1 MFKWERKLTDAVSR
15 EKDWLFPAAVLLIG
29 VLVRI
34 TGFSF
39 RSGDMYYYLEP
50 WFETIRA
57 GGFSS
62 LSSRVGNYNLL
73 YQTIIAFMTKI
84 PVKAIYQYKIL
95 SLIGDIYLSF
105 SVARLCCV
113 IRGKPLFRPF
123 FNTVFA
129 VTFLLPTV
137 VVNSAFWGQCDS
149 LYAAFAVAALAYAYR
164 NRGIPAFLLFGLALG
179 FKLQAIFLLPFLI
192 YLYFDSRKFSVLHFL
207 LSVACFWGTGLVC
220 FLCGQNLLAPFTV
233 YFEQTGQYKE
243 MYMNFPSVW
252 MLFGNNYTFR
262 SVALGLT
269 LAALGV
275 VLYWILSRRLTL
287 EKPESWLAAACWSVW
302 TCVLFLPAMHDRYGY
317 LLDVLLIALAAIR
330 PRYVKFAVAAALT
343 SLAAY
348 APFLNGSGY
357 ALTVWHAVFYTAA
370 YAWFTAAWV
379 RAAFRSDTEP
389 PAGRDLPAEDRQAGS
404 DPAQTAPGD

>member
-1 MFKWERKLTDAVSR
+1 MFGWERKMTDAVAR
-15 EKDWLFPAAVLLIG
+15 AKDYLFPAILLLIG
-29 VLVRI
+29 VAVRI
-34 TGFSF
+34 SGFSF

-50 WFETIRA
+50 WFETIRQ
-57 GGFSS
+57 GGLSS
-62 LSSRVGNYNLL
+62 LSARVGNYNLL
-73 YQTIIAFMTKI
+73 YQTIIALMTKI

-95 SLIGDIYLSF
+95 SLIGDVYLSF

-113 IRGKPLFRPF
+113 IREKPLFRPF

-149 LYAAFAVAALAYAYR
+149 LYAAFAVAALVYAYR

-179 FKLQAIFLLPFLI
+179 FKLQAIFLLPFLL
-192 YLYFDSRKFSVLHFL
+192 YLYFDRKRFSFLHFL
-207 LSVACFWGTGLVC
+207 LSAACFWGTGLVC
-220 FLCGQNLLAPFTV
+220 FAYGQNLLTPFLI
-233 YFEQTGQYKE
+233 YFDQTGQYKE

-252 MLFGNNYTFR
+252 MLFGNNYAFH

-275 VLYWILSRRLTL
+275 VLYLILSRRLTL
-287 EKPESWLAAACWSVW
+287 EKPEGWLAAACWSVW
-302 TCVLFLPAMHDRYGY
+302 TCVLFLPAMHDRYAY
-317 LLDVLLIALAAIR
+317 LLDVLLIALAAVR
-330 PRYVKFAVAAALT
+330 PRYIKFAVAAALT

-357 ALTVWHAVFYTAA
+357 SLTVWHAAVYTAA
-370 YAWFTAAWV
+370 YAWFTATWI
-379 RAAFRSDTEP
+379 RASFRPETEP
-389 PAGRDLPAEDRQAGS
+389 NGDRKKES
-404 DPAQTAPGD
+404 IL